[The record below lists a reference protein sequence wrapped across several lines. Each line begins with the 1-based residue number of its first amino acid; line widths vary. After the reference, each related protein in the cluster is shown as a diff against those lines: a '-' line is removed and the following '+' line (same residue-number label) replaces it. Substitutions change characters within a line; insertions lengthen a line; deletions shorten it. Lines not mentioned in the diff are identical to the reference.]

1 MMQKAKLSARKP
13 PLPWERS
20 GSQARER
27 AETFRSY
34 PLPPLMRRPLPQSRE
49 RWDARKFNYLAK
61 SIRILLTLCILLF
74 PLPISSA
81 TPTARAADPL
91 DTAGFG
97 NVQGVD
103 DQAIRRAVQAGA
115 RHLLSL
121 QHADGSIHDRGHET
135 AMTALSIMA
144 LASIGT
150 VPSDPTPEAIA
161 MRRAIDYVVN
171 PKAPVRSPRQD
182 AQGYFGRADGSRM
195 YGHGITT
202 LMLTE
207 MVGMGADEQQ
217 DIHIRESLDAA
228 INVILSAQN
237 VKKSKENQGGWR
249 YGPDSTD
256 SDLSVSVWQL
266 MALRSAK
273 NDGMSISS
281 EAIDSAVQYLVNSFT
296 SPLDADG
303 KPREPLS
310 GFSYTPGQN
319 RPTFAMTAA
328 GLLAMQV
335 CGQYESPLSL
345 SAADWLLANPP
356 KLDERFYYYG
366 NYYYAQAMHQ
376 RGGRHAQEAA
386 GIVSRMLLAEQNAD
400 GSWSSTR
407 GEERNYGS
415 SYATALAMLSLS
427 VTYHYLPIYQR

>member
-1 MMQKAKLSARKP
+1 MMDGHTAVTAGKRLTRCAMMFLQTL
-13 PLPWERS
+13 LPAGGTAAAWWTAGDS
-20 GSQARER
+20 
-27 AETFRSY
+27 
-34 PLPPLMRRPLPQSRE
+34 
-49 RWDARKFNYLAK
+49 LAH
-61 SIRILLTLCILLF
+61 
-74 PLPISSA
+74 
-81 TPTARAADPL
+81 AADPV
-91 DTAGFG
+91 DVGGFG
-97 NVQGVD
+97 NVQGLD
-103 DQAIRRAVQAGA
+103 DQAIRRAVSAGA
-115 RHLLSL
+115 RHLLTL
-121 QHADGSIHDRGHET
+121 QHKDGSIHDRGHET
-135 AMTALSIMA
+135 AMTALAVMA

-150 VPSDPTPEAIA
+150 VPTDPSPEAIA
-161 MRRAIDYVVN
+161 MRQAIDYIVN
-171 PKAPVRSPRQD
+171 PNAPVRSPRQD

-207 MVGMGADEQQ
+207 MVGMGVNDQQ
-217 DIHIRESLDAA
+217 DIQIRQSLDAA
-228 INVILSAQN
+228 LDVILAAQR
-237 VKKSKENQGGWR
+237 VKKSQSNQGGWR
-249 YGPDSTD
+249 YAPDSND

-273 NDGMSISS
+273 NDGMPVPS
-281 EAIDSAVQYLVNSFT
+281 EAIDAAVEYLEMSFT

-303 KPREPLS
+303 KPREALA

-335 CGQYESPLSL
+335 CGQYESPLAL
-345 SAADWLLANPP
+345 TAADWLLENPP
-356 KLDERFYYYG
+356 KLDERFFYYG
-366 NYYYAQAMHQ
+366 TYYYAQAMHQ

-386 GIVSRMLLAEQNAD
+386 AIVSRMLLAEQNAD

-415 SYATALAMLSLS
+415 SYATALAVLSLS